1 MAKAQTTGRI
11 GELSVE
17 LELTSR
23 DWLVGNFNS
32 NIQNAAVYDLFAVKK
47 NNKKLIR
54 VKSYSLFDG
63 DKGTIQYTSRK
74 TGEIFLDLLKENKDD
89 FVILCGV
96 SNGKVKEYFMD
107 KNEKK
112 LFKDNNMIILTEKEI
127 KLIELLMNSAKPIS
141 KDKILSSVWNYSADA
156 DTHTVETHIY
166 RLRKKIHDKFTDE
179 KFILNNKAGYYI

>member
-1 MAKAQTTGRI
+1 MAKAQTIGRI

-23 DWLVGNFNS
+23 NWLVGNFNS

-63 DKGTIQYTSRK
+63 DKGTIQYSSRK
-74 TGEIFLDLLKENKDD
+74 TGEIFLDLLKDNKDD

-96 SNGKVKEYFMD
+96 SNGKVKEYFLD
-107 KNEKK
+107 V
-112 LFKDNNMIILTEKEI
+112 F
-127 KLIELLMNSAKPIS
+127 
-141 KDKILSSVWNYSADA
+141 
-156 DTHTVETHIY
+156 
-166 RLRKKIHDKFTDE
+166 
-179 KFILNNKAGYYI
+179 